1 MRLPRHETP
10 VVGAVE
16 KLIERIGVYLPE
28 VMPEPLSIIL
38 AGGAALSF
46 YCPYRTSHDVD
57 AIFSRRILLPEDIA
71 VAFVDAQDQN
81 RLLDFDRQYHP
92 SLGLEPEGYEDRAL
106 LVNEVAGGR
115 IRLLVVEPNDLAVM
129 KIGRYWEHDRADV
142 RALAT
147 EGLLDADIVARRAQ
161 SGLSYYIGDIR
172 SVEINIRDAVKVIR
186 SLQHHHGRKPGPSCV
201 TGE

>member
-10 VVGAVE
+10 IAGAVE
-16 KLIERIGVYLPE
+16 ELMERIGAHLPKT
-28 VMPEPLSIIL
+28 MPEPLSIIL

-57 AIFSRRILLPEDIA
+57 AIFSRRILIPMDIA
-71 VAFVDAQDQN
+71 VSFVDAQGRNQ
-81 RLLDFDRQYHP
+81 LLDFDRQYHP

-106 LVNEVAGGR
+106 LVNHLADGR

-142 RALAT
+142 AALAT
-147 EGLLDADIVARRAQ
+147 EGLLNAGVVEKRART
-161 SGLSYYIGDIR
+161 GLSYYICDTR
-172 SVEINIRDAVKVIR
+172 SVEWNIRDAVQSIR
-186 SLQHHHGRKPGPSCV
+186 ALTPRRDQKSGPV
-201 TGE
+201 V